1 MATSGLAVDKAGNT
15 YYRPVPNGSS
25 VSYDRDG
32 SSWGMP
38 SPDAG
43 YSNVT
48 SDKDKGSSGSSGSS
62 GSGSSGFS
70 YSAPDPSEY
79 MEKYFDMIAENTAQ
93 NNAWSAKQAE
103 IQRDW
108 QVAQNKIAM
117 DFNASEAAKNRDWQ
131 EMMSNTAHQR
141 EIADLKAA
149 GLNPVLSASGG
160 NGAAVTSGA
169 TASGVTSSGAKGD
182 TDTSAN
188 SAIVGVLSS
197 VLSAQ
202 TQLESAR
209 LSAQSNQAI
218 ADKYTAMEQLVA
230 QMNNSTSRW
239 NSWLSNQTSKENAQL
254 AANTTLTTANINAA
268 TSKWIAQLQANT
280 NLSTAQI
287 SAAASKVSAEIHA
300 AASRYGAE
308 LSAWSAQQVA
318 ATNAAVQK
326 ELKQMG
332 IDFEFDM
339 KELYPSSWWDLGNNI
354 SHIIADIFGG
364 EKGFESG
371 QRGNGFGSQGFGSGG

>member
-48 SDKDKGSSGSSGSS
+48 GGKESGESGSSGSP
-62 GSGSSGFS
+62 GSI
-70 YSAPDPSEY
+70 DY
-79 MEKYFDMIAENTAQ
+79 MQKYFDMIAENAAQ

-103 IQRDW
+103 IQRNW
-108 QVAQNKIAM
+108 QVAQNQAAM
-117 DFNASEAAKNRDWQ
+117 DFNAAEAAKNRDWQ

-141 EIADLKAA
+141 EVADLKAA

-188 SAIVGVLSS
+188 SAIVGILSAVLSS
-197 VLSAQ
+197 Q

-209 LSAQSNQAI
+209 LSAQSNQLLPI
-218 ADKYTAMEQLVA
+218 
-230 QMNNSTSRW
+230 STLLWSI
-239 NSWLSNQTSKENAQL
+239 LSP
-254 AANTTLTTANINAA
+254 
-268 TSKWIAQLQANT
+268 
-280 NLSTAQI
+280 
-287 SAAASKVSAEIHA
+287 
-300 AASRYGAE
+300 R
-308 LSAWSAQQVA
+308 
-318 ATNAAVQK
+318 
-326 ELKQMG
+326 
-332 IDFEFDM
+332 
-339 KELYPSSWWDLGNNI
+339 
-354 SHIIADIFGG
+354 
-364 EKGFESG
+364 
-371 QRGNGFGSQGFGSGG
+371 

>member
-48 SDKDKGSSGSSGSS
+48 GGKESGESGSSGSP
-62 GSGSSGFS
+62 GSV
-70 YSAPDPSEY
+70 DY
-79 MEKYFDMIAENTAQ
+79 MQKYFDMIAENTAH

-103 IQRDW
+103 IQRNW
-108 QVAQNKIAM
+108 QVAQNQAAM
-117 DFNASEAAKNRDWQ
+117 DFNAAEAAKNRDWQ
-131 EMMSNTAHQR
+131 QMMSNTAHQR
-141 EIADLKAA
+141 EVADLKAA

-188 SAIVGVLSS
+188 SAIVAILSAVLSS
-197 VLSAQ
+197 Q

-218 ADKYTAMEQLVA
+218 ADKYTAMEHLVT
-230 QMNNSTSRW
+230 QMNNA
-239 NSWLSNQTSKENAQL
+239 TSKENAQL
-254 AANTTLTTANINAA
+254 AANTTLTTANINSA

-300 AASRYGAE
+300 AATRYG
-308 LSAWSAQQVA
+308 AWSAQEVA
-318 ATNAAVQK
+318 KTNANIQR

-339 KELYPSSWWDLGNNI
+339 KELYPSSFWDLGNNI
-354 SHIIADIFGG
+354 SHFITDWFFGD
-364 EKGFESG
+364 KGFEPN
-371 QRGNGFGSQGFGSGG
+371 QRGKGFGSQGFGSGG

>member
-15 YYRPVPNGSS
+15 YYRPIPNGSTT
-25 VSYDRDG
+25 SYDRDG

-48 SDKDKGSSGSSGSS
+48 SDKDRGSSGSSGT
-62 GSGSSGFS
+62 SGSSFS
-70 YSAPDPSEY
+70 MLDQSEL
-79 MEKYFDMIAENTAQ
+79 MEKYFSMIAENTAQ

-103 IQRDW
+103 IMRNW
-108 QVAQNKIAM
+108 QVARNREAM
-117 DFNASEAAKNRDWQ
+117 KFNAAEAAKNRDWQ
-131 EMMSNTAHQR
+131 QMMSNTAHQR
-141 EIADLKAA
+141 EVADLKAA

-188 SAIVGVLSS
+188 SAIVGILSAVLSS
-197 VLSAQ
+197 Q

-218 ADKYTAMEQLVA
+218 ADKYTAMEHLVT
-230 QMNNSTSRW
+230 QMNNA
-239 NSWLSNQTSKENAQL
+239 TSKDNAQL
-254 AANTTLTTANINAA
+254 AANTTLTTANINSA

-300 AASRYGAE
+300 AATRYGAQ
-308 LSAWSAQQVA
+308 LSAWSAQEVA
-318 ATNAAVQK
+318 KTNANIQR

-339 KELYPSSWWDLGNNI
+339 KELYPSSFWDLGNNL
-354 SHIIADIFGG
+354 SHIIAEWFGSD
-364 EKGFESG
+364 KGFEPN
-371 QRGNGFGSQGFGSGG
+371 QRGKGFGSQGFGSGG

>member
-1 MATSGLAVDKAGNT
+1 MATSGLAVDKAGNP

-48 SDKDKGSSGSSGSS
+48 GGKERGESGSSGSP
-62 GSGSSGFS
+62 GSI
-70 YSAPDPSEY
+70 DY
-79 MEKYFDMIAENTAQ
+79 MQKYFDMIAENAAQ

-103 IQRDW
+103 IQRNW
-108 QVAQNKIAM
+108 QVAQNQAAM
-117 DFNASEAAKNRDWQ
+117 DFNAAEAAKNRDWQ

-141 EIADLKAA
+141 EVADLKAA

-188 SAIVGVLSS
+188 SAIVGILSAVLSS
-197 VLSAQ
+197 Q

-218 ADKYTAMEQLVA
+218 ADKYTAMEHLVT
-230 QMNNSTSRW
+230 QMNNA
-239 NSWLSNQTSKENAQL
+239 TSKENAQL
-254 AANTTLTTANINAA
+254 AANTTLTTANINSA

-300 AASRYGAE
+300 AATRYGAQ
-308 LSAWSAQQVA
+308 LSAWSAQEVA
-318 ATNAAVQK
+318 KTNANIQR

-332 IDFEFDM
+332 IDYEFDM
-339 KELYPSSWWDLGNNI
+339 KELYPSSFWDLGNNL
-354 SHIIADIFGG
+354 SHIISDWFFDD
-364 EKGFESG
+364 KGFQSN
-371 QRGNGFGSQGFGSGG
+371 QRGKGFGSQGFGSGG

>member
-48 SDKDKGSSGSSGSS
+48 GGKESGESGSPGSP
-62 GSGSSGFS
+62 GSID
-70 YSAPDPSEY
+70 YLQ
-79 MEKYFDMIAENTAQ
+79 KYFDMVAENTAQ

-103 IQRDW
+103 IQRNW
-108 QVAQNKIAM
+108 QVAQNQAAM
-117 DFNASEAAKNRDWQ
+117 DFNAAEAAKNRDWQ

-188 SAIVGVLSS
+188 SAIVGILSAVLSS
-197 VLSAQ
+197 Q

-218 ADKYTAMEQLVA
+218 ADKYTAMEHLVT
-230 QMNNSTSRW
+230 QMNNA
-239 NSWLSNQTSKENAQL
+239 TSKENAQL
-254 AANTTLTTANINAA
+254 AANTTLTTANINSA

-300 AASRYGAE
+300 AATRYGAQ
-308 LSAWSAQQVA
+308 LSAWSAQEVA
-318 ATNAAVQK
+318 KTNANIQR

-339 KELYPSSWWDLGNNI
+339 KELYPSSFWDLGNNI
-354 SHIIADIFGG
+354 SHIIAEWFGG
-364 EKGFESG
+364 DKGFVPN
-371 QRGNGFGSQGFGSGG
+371 QRGKGFGSQGFGSGG

>member
-48 SDKDKGSSGSSGSS
+48 GGKESGESGSSGSP
-62 GSGSSGFS
+62 GSI
-70 YSAPDPSEY
+70 DY
-79 MEKYFDMIAENTAQ
+79 MQKYFDLIAENTAQ

-103 IQRDW
+103 IQRNW
-108 QVAQNKIAM
+108 QVAQNQAAM
-117 DFNASEAAKNRDWQ
+117 DFNAAEAAKNRDWQ

-141 EIADLKAA
+141 EVADLKAA

-188 SAIVGVLSS
+188 SAIVGILSAVLSS
-197 VLSAQ
+197 Q

-218 ADKYTAMEQLVA
+218 ADKYTAMEHLVT
-230 QMNNSTSRW
+230 QMNNA
-239 NSWLSNQTSKENAQL
+239 TSKENAQL
-254 AANTTLTTANINAA
+254 AANTTLTTANINSA

-300 AASRYGAE
+300 AATRYGAQ
-308 LSAWSAQQVA
+308 LSAWSAQEVA
-318 ATNAAVQK
+318 KTNANVQR

-339 KELYPSSWWDLGNNI
+339 KELYPSSFWDLGNNI
-354 SHIIADIFGG
+354 SHIIADWFGG
-364 EKGFESG
+364 DKGFEPN
-371 QRGNGFGSQGFGSGG
+371 QRGKGFGSQGFGSGG